1 MKRKLLLQL
10 LVLLPLLSFS
20 QNNEV
25 YVVLLGGQ
33 SNMAGRGQF
42 QELSSSNKDRANE
55 ASQYV
60 SIASGSAKLAPLSYT
75 ASGKRQVNFGPELF
89 IGIRLHEH
97 YPDRKFILIKEAQGG
112 TSLYGAWHPQWTQER
127 ALIGERD
134 DKRQKMKLYAKH
146 TQAIKTV
153 IEQLKAQ
160 KNTAIKFMGMCWMQG
175 EKDSRLEVTATEYG
189 QNLQLLIQSYRHTFD
204 VEDLPFVFGQINCPP
219 RTKFPKGTAILRQQ
233 MANVSNSEDNIYMIP
248 TSMQADWKDFPK
260 REDNVHYNTLGQ
272 EKLGTAFG
280 NLLIE
285 SNTTL

>member
-1 MKRKLLLQL
+1 MKKILLLQL
-10 LVLLPLLSFS
+10 LVLLPILSFS
-20 QNNEV
+20 QDKEV

-42 QELSSSNKDRANE
+42 QELSSHNKERANE
-55 ASQYV
+55 ASKYV
-60 SIASGSAKLAPLSYT
+60 SIASGSTTLAPLSYT

-97 YPDRKFILIKEAQGG
+97 YPNRKFILIKEAQGG

-134 DKRQKMKLYAKH
+134 AKRQKMKLYAKH

-153 IEQLKAQ
+153 IEQLKTQ
-160 KNTAIKFMGMCWMQG
+160 NKTIKFVGMCWMQG

-189 QNLQLLIQSYRHTFD
+189 QNLQLLIQSYRQTFD
-204 VEDLPFVFGQINCPP
+204 VKNLPFVFGQINCPP

-260 REDNVHYNTLGQ
+260 REDNVHYNTQGQ
-272 EKLGTAFG
+272 ELLGTAFG
-280 NLLIE
+280 NCLIE